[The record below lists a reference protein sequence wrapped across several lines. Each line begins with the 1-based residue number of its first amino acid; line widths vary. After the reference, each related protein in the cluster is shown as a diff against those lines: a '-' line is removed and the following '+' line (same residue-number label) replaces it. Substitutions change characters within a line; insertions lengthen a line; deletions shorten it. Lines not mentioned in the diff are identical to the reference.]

1 MFIYAFKGLSDGKP
15 FSFLEVYL
23 MNITCPYCYSENVS
37 RETTQSS
44 GGNSFSSMAG
54 AGIGATISKSFPT
67 PLSPLLGGLAGAV
80 IGGLIDSFIQPPI
93 QQQPVS
99 YFYCHNCQR
108 NFN

>member
-1 MFIYAFKGLSDGKP
+1 
-15 FSFLEVYL
+15 

>member
-1 MFIYAFKGLSDGKP
+1 
-15 FSFLEVYL
+15 

-37 RETTQSS
+37 REITQSS

-99 YFYCHNCQR
+99 YFHCHNCQR